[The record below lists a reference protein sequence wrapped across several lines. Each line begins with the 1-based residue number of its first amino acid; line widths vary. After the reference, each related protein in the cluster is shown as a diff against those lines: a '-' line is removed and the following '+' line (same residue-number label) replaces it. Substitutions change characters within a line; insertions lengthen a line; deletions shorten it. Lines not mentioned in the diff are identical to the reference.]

1 VAEPQ
6 EVQLARPM
14 ADDAND
20 MTDTVVGADHEPAE
34 TAAGSGRRRRLPRLR
49 IAVPK
54 VRVPRRRP
62 RAPRPDPDEVT
73 PVSEAVE
80 EPAAVPVDAAGT
92 SDASETPPLPGR
104 LRGRSWSVGARIIA
118 LVAVM
123 GLATVVVTV
132 FSAIAMGTLNR
143 STTTVSESS
152 ATLNEALLDV
162 NNSIWVA
169 RSGGLNIGAVMPVDR
184 TRLALE
190 IKDSAVAADD
200 ALIRLDTAFRE
211 TTGAPSEHLEALDA
225 VWVKY
230 RTILTEQLI
239 PSAVSNNVLVYQ
251 SLASGAAQTTGGEV
265 TDTLS
270 LINVEVADASADIA
284 ADASAQAQATTL
296 VLIAIALVGIIGSV
310 LFAVRLVRSIRRPL
324 SQMQGSLEALAEG
337 DLTATTGVA
346 GNDEIGRMAA
356 ALTSAQES
364 LSSTLAQV
372 STSAA
377 TVSDASQELASSR
390 VRLSDGADST
400 SEQAQVVAAA
410 AEQVTRNIEAM
421 AAGAEEMGASIRE
434 IARNAQEAAGV
445 ATQATDKAQATT
457 ETVTRLGESSQAIGE
472 VVRTITHIAGQ
483 TNLLA
488 LNATIEA
495 ARAGEAG
502 KGFAVVASEVKDLA
516 QETARATEDIANR
529 IESIQADTAS
539 AVAAIAEISEV
550 IATING
556 YQLTIAS
563 AVEEQTATTTEM
575 SRAAAEAASG
585 SGDIAVS
592 ITGVATA
599 ATTTTEVVDLVGSA
613 VDDLARLS
621 EELRQQVAAFTY

>member
-1 VAEPQ
+1 MAAPQ
-6 EVQLARPM
+6 EEQLARPM
-14 ADDAND
+14 ADDASD
-20 MTDTVVGADHEPAE
+20 MTDTAVGADHEPAA
-34 TAAGSGRRRRLPRLR
+34 TAADPGRSRRLARLR
-49 IAVPK
+49 IAVPQ
-54 VRVPRRRP
+54 VRVPRRHP
-62 RAPRPDPDEVT
+62 RKPRSDADEVAPVPEPRRRTRERHRRHERGT
-73 PVSEAVE
+73 P
-80 EPAAVPVDAAGT
+80 
-92 SDASETPPLPGR
+92 
-104 LRGRSWSVGARIIA
+104 
-118 LVAVM
+118 
-123 GLATVVVTV
+123 
-132 FSAIAMGTLNR
+132 MGTLNR
-143 STTTVSESS
+143 STTNVSESS

-184 TRLALE
+184 PRLALE

-211 TTGAPSEHLEALDA
+211 TTGAPSEHLEELNA

-270 LINVEVADASADIA
+270 LINVEVAAASANIA
-284 ADASAQAQATTL
+284 DDASAQAQATTL
-296 VLIAIALVGIIGSV
+296 VLIAIALVGIIGSL

-356 ALTSAQES
+356 ALTSAQTS

-377 TVSDASQELASSR
+377 SVSDASQELASSR

-599 ATTTTEVVDLVGSA
+599 ATTTTEVVDLVGTA

-621 EELRQQVAAFTY
+621 KELRQQVAAFTY

>member
-1 VAEPQ
+1 MADPQ
-6 EVQLARPM
+6 EVQLERPM
-14 ADDAND
+14 ADDTSD
-20 MTDTVVGADHEPAE
+20 TTDLVVGADDEVDEAAAE
-34 TAAGSGRRRRLPRLR
+34 SGRRRALARVRASVSR
-49 IAVPK
+49 
-54 VRVPRRRP
+54 VRVPRRHP
-62 RAPRPDPDEVT
+62 RKPRGTTDTGTTDVVAQASPTDSDGDPAQAPGKV
-73 PVSEAVE
+73 
-80 EPAAVPVDAAGT
+80 
-92 SDASETPPLPGR
+92 
-104 LRGRSWSVGARIIA
+104 RGRSWSVGARIVV
-118 LVAVM
+118 LVVVM
-123 GLATVVVTV
+123 GLATIVVTA

-184 TRLALE
+184 NRLALE
-190 IKDSAVAADD
+190 IKDNAVLADE

-211 TTGAPSEHLEALDA
+211 VTGAPSQHLDALNA

-265 TDTLS
+265 TSTLS
-270 LINVEVADASADIA
+270 LINVEVAEASAAIA
-284 ADASAQAQATTL
+284 ADASAQAMATAMI
-296 VLIAIALVGIIGSV
+296 LIAIALVGIVGSV

-324 SQMQGSLEALAEG
+324 AQMQGSLEALAEG

-346 GNDEIGRMAA
+346 GDDEIGRMAA
-356 ALTSAQES
+356 ALTTAQES
-364 LSSTLAQV
+364 LSGTLAKV

-377 TVSDASQELASSR
+377 TVSDASKELASSR

-445 ATQATDKAQATT
+445 ATAATDKAQATT
-457 ETVTRLGESSQAIGE
+457 ETVTRLGESSQAIGD

-592 ITGVATA
+592 ITGVASA
-599 ATTTTEVVDLVGSA
+599 ATTTSEVVELVGAA